1 MLKGVKMLKDITGVR
16 LLGANFDKVTD
27 ILMLDTNEG
36 NTRKNVK
43 GCLLYGRNGAG
54 KSTIAKAIKKAKGEI
69 QDSIIQSEFLDV
81 NNSPIVLNEEE
92 NARVFVFDEE
102 YIDKNIKETNYR
114 NILECV
120 DIQDIFCYG
129 IQVYI

>member
-1 MLKGVKMLKDITGVR
+1 MLKDITGIR

-54 KSTIAKAIKKAKGEI
+54 KSTLIKGLLGLIKPMDGQITYYLNEREI
-69 QDSIIQSEFLDV
+69 GYMPQETKVDRHFPASVYE
-81 NNSPIVLNEEE
+81 IVLSGALN
-92 NARVFVFDEE
+92 RVGYRPFFNSKEKKLSSRML
-102 YIDKNIKETNYR
+102 KNTSYR
-114 NILECV
+114 KP
-120 DIQDIFCYG
+120 
-129 IQVYI
+129 